1 MLKKTHKHDWHTS
14 TAGAGAGCVL
24 TCRCGALVR
33 VVLLG
38 GVVRPEV
45 LRDGGHTFTRRD
57 AQTVVQVAAAVL
69 GAPGRCLRC
78 GGSGVVGSALDD
90 CKSCEGTGASE

>member
-1 MLKKTHKHDWHTS
+1 MLKRTHKHDWHTGS
-14 TAGAGAGCVL
+14 AVAGSGCVV

-33 VVLLG
+33 VLLLG

-57 AQTVVQVAAAVL
+57 AETVVLLAAAVL
-69 GAPGRCLRC
+69 GPPGRCLRC
-78 GGSGVVGSALDD
+78 GGSGMVGPDRDD
-90 CKSCEGTGASE
+90 CPTCEGSGASE